1 MHTLET
7 INSSLFQPLNAEEAA
22 MVLGGAAATHTFL
35 DNADGSLTY
44 IGEDTIIKAPSAP
57 APTA

>member
-1 MHTLET
+1 MSMNLET

-22 MVLGGAAATHTFL
+22 MVLGGQALAHTFV
-35 DNADGSLTY
+35 DNGDGSYTY
-44 IGEDTIIKAPSAP
+44 VGEDMIIKQ